1 MNPEPSGKWPFVSLV
16 FVLCGLGMIGGVII
30 EAWDVLGPLRW
41 VLGLAGFSFLP
52 AIAWYYRT
60 RSPIVEA
67 IETRKSRLNLSE
79 KALRQR
85 SRLLEKRQREL
96 VKMRVRADQLMEYDH
111 EETPPDGDD
120 LDMADLDRQVFD
132 LLESRTEQ
140 LFEKIRQNRYQTV
153 EGDFDK
159 QQLVTDIV
167 DLVESVAKIY
177 QPDARRPLL
186 ETSVEKLLKSV
197 NRISLQMILLLE
209 GIPFNL
215 KDYNLGRAYDHV
227 KTGVKA
233 YGVYKSAEP
242 YFNYMRPI
250 YYLGRYTLGAT
261 PATIGAGWAF
271 SEIFRKGTQ
280 KISEHLTAKYA
291 LNLLRDTVFII
302 GNGSAE
308 IFGGDYRLRDPHWI
322 YAAEL
327 THFMVGLPLS
337 GALLK
342 AAMAELSTLPLRSE
356 YDRLYLYRK
365 LGAGKSPGPERYYG
379 EEPMAA
385 EQRVAIAQ
393 RLERFCSKHCSDLK
407 IPREWKE
414 GIEGRL
420 DLKLEIGCGD
430 LPVPS
435 TVPIRIAQ
443 GMTSLAGFLIEYKR
457 TPPEEL
463 ADHLAGTRI
472 GSGVAEYDRMEMME
486 ALMDSPPMI
495 FGYPDLELEDPLLED
510 YFEDLTDL
518 GVRLGPWGHLVDRA
532 VADAA
537 FHFRRKKKIR
547 ERMDKRYTDRMERD
561 MVLDSP
567 HKRLSP
573 SMARGILGALNP
585 EETPRFCYKD
595 VVPHAQGNELIF
607 PSHLQVW
614 LAGTDSRLLLVGI
627 RRKDTESHPGKGLFL
642 WEGRFDEIRVEPE
655 NRRLGNDCRITR
667 GKWHWGP
674 ADGHSPAPGLL
685 IPGRPLARFESY
697 FGPLLKAVEAAKRPR
712 LSADLLKKS
721 EITPREDR
729 KDLPERL
736 PENRQGPLNRQEI
749 PAKSPSRP
757 KDSEEDPQPS

>member
-16 FVLCGLGMIGGVII
+16 FVLCGLGMISGVII

-41 VLGLAGFSFLP
+41 VLGLAGFSVLP
-52 AIAWYYRT
+52 ALAWFYRT
-60 RSPIVEA
+60 RSPVVEA
-67 IETRKSRLNLSE
+67 IETRKSRLKLTE

-96 VKMRVRADQLMEYDH
+96 AKMRVRADQLMEYDH
-111 EETPPDGDD
+111 EETSPDGDARE
-120 LDMADLDRQVFD
+120 MADLDRQVFD

-153 EGDFDK
+153 DGDFDK

-327 THFMVGLPLS
+327 THFMAGLPLS
-337 GALLK
+337 GVLLK

-379 EEPMAA
+379 TEPMAA

-407 IPREWKE
+407 IPQEWKE

-420 DLKLEIGCGD
+420 DLKLEIGRGD

-435 TVPIRIAQ
+435 TAPVRTAQ

-463 ADHLAGTRI
+463 PDHLAGTRI
-472 GSGVAEYDRMEMME
+472 GSGVAEDDRMEIME
-486 ALMDSPPMI
+486 TLMDSPPMI

-518 GVRLGPWGHLVDRA
+518 GVRLGPWGRSVDRA
-532 VADAA
+532 LEDAA
-537 FHFRRKKKIR
+537 FHFRRKKKVR
-547 ERMDKRYTDRMERD
+547 ERMDRRYTDRAERD
-561 MVLDSP
+561 MVSDSP
-567 HKRLSP
+567 QKRLATRT
-573 SMARGILGALNP
+573 ARGILFNLGAR
-585 EETPRFCYKD
+585 ETLRFCYKD
-595 VVPHAQGNELIF
+595 VLLHTEPDNEGNTDLIL
-607 PSHLQVW
+607 PSHLQGW
-614 LAGTDSRLLLVGI
+614 LVGTDRRLLLVGI
-627 RRKDTESHPGKGLFL
+627 RRKETGSRDEKGLFL
-642 WEGRFDEIRVEPE
+642 WEGAFGEIRTEPE
-655 NRRLGNDCRITR
+655 NRPLGNYCRIT
-667 GKWHWGP
+667 GGTWHWEP
-674 ADGHSPAPGLL
+674 ANARSTLPALR
-685 IPGRPLARFESY
+685 IPGRPLARYERYYGPILRAIES
-697 FGPLLKAVEAAKRPR
+697 AQRP
-712 LSADLLKKS
+712 AFPPDLMKK
-721 EITPREDR
+721 
-729 KDLPERL
+729 KDAIPQKSLPASP
-736 PENRQGPLNRQEI
+736 PENRQEI
-749 PAKSPSRP
+749 PAKSPSPHR
-757 KDSEEDPQPS
+757 DSEEDPQPS